1 MNENEIKRRA
11 AMVNN
16 STVVCVQNKDTGV
29 MIEAYKLVDK
39 HLMDMET
46 LDKLGPEWIEQP
58 RYMSIKALIMHLC
71 LASLVLVAAVSCF
84 GK

>member
-1 MNENEIKRRA
+1 MNEDEIKRRA

-39 HLMDMET
+39 HLMDMDT

-58 RYMSIKALIMHLC
+58 RYMSTKALMMYIC
-71 LASLVLVAAVSCF
+71 AAGLALFVAVSF
-84 GK
+84 LGK

>member
-1 MNENEIKRRA
+1 MNEDEIKRRA
-11 AMVNN
+11 AIANH

-39 HLMDMET
+39 HLMDMDT

-58 RYMSIKALIMHLC
+58 RYMSTKALMMYAAG
-71 LASLVLVAAVSCF
+71 LALFVAVSF
-84 GK
+84 LGK

>member
-11 AMVNN
+11 AIVNH

-39 HLMDMET
+39 HLMDMDT
-46 LDKLGPEWIEQP
+46 LDKLGPEWIELP
-58 RYMSIKALIMHLC
+58 RYMSTKALMMYICAAC
-71 LASLVLVAAVSCF
+71 LALFAAVSF
-84 GK
+84 LGK

>member
-1 MNENEIKRRA
+1 MNEDEIKRRA

-39 HLMDMET
+39 HLMDMDT

-58 RYMSIKALIMHLC
+58 RYMSTMALMMYIC
-71 LASLVLVAAVSCF
+71 AAGLALFVAVSF
-84 GK
+84 LGK